1 MTAGHEEA
9 PGGGPSIVVM
19 NAARIARALR
29 RMAHEVLEHHEG
41 VEDLAIIG
49 IRTRG
54 WPLAQR
60 FADLIEQAEGRRPP
74 TGAVDVTF
82 YRDDYRLRAK
92 SPEEYTDLTF
102 NVDDVHVVLVDDVL
116 FTGRSVRA
124 AIDALM
130 DFGRPK
136 TVQLAVLID
145 RGHRELPLKADYV
158 GKEVQ
163 TDRDDT
169 VRVRLKE
176 IDGVDQVLLIRRTE
190 RP

>member
-1 MTAGHEEA
+1 MAHGDKEVPPEGVA
-9 PGGGPSIVVM
+9 VVM
-19 NAARIARALR
+19 NARQISRALK
-29 RMAHEVLEHHEG
+29 RMAHEVLERHDG
-41 VEDLAIIG
+41 VEDLAVIG

-54 WPLAQR
+54 WPLAER
-60 FADLIEQAEGRRPP
+60 FAALIEQAEGTRPP

-92 SPEEYTDLTF
+92 SPGDYSDLTF
-102 NVDDVHVVLVDDVL
+102 NVDDMHVLLVDDVL
-116 FTGRSVRA
+116 FTGRTVRA

-130 DFGRPK
+130 DFGRPM

-145 RGHRELPLKADYV
+145 RDHRELPLNADYV
-158 GKEVQ
+158 GKVVR
-163 TDRDDT
+163 TDRSDT

-176 IDGVDQVLLIRRTE
+176 IDGVDQVVLIRTTE

>member
-1 MTAGHEEA
+1 
-9 PGGGPSIVVM
+9 M

>member
-9 PGGGPSIVVM
+9 PGGGSSIVVM

-102 NVDDVHVVLVDDVL
+102 NVDGVHVVLVDDVL